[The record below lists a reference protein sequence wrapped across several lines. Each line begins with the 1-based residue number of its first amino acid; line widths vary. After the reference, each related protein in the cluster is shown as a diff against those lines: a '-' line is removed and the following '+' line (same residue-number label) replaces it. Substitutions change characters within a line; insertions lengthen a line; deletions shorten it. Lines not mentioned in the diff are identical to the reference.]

1 MSLVSALRPFAE
13 PVSAATA
20 VFPAIAALS
29 VLPFA
34 LIHYR
39 KHGRVHPWRAFVAYS
54 FAYYALAAIFLVL
67 LPLPDLAE
75 IGGRAEWERLYGRL
89 RAPRLDPLGFLRDIA
104 GTSDPTW
111 KARAILQA
119 SFNVLLLFPFG
130 AYIAYLFKKKALVAL
145 GAGFLVSLG
154 FETCQLTGVFWIY
167 PGPYRLFDVGDLILN
182 SAGAFAG
189 ASLARALER
198 GGALPGLDSLEGPAD
213 PWIGPF
219 RRAIALAIDGAA
231 FAASAAAA
239 LALLQLWAPPGPER
253 AAAERIALA
262 LPFCFWFVI
271 LPVSDGGRGLGKRV
285 TLCGIARGSGEK
297 AGRLR
302 ILARQSL
309 IWALPAAAL
318 TFAGDL
324 PGAPIASTA
333 AILAVGAYLALWA
346 GNAVGAIFSKEHA
359 GWLDRRLGTR
369 IMNRWGAAPAGSGTS
384 AAPKRGTVR
393 KNASAR
399 KRAGPKK
406 RSSPRPRRSAR

>member
-39 KHGRVHPWRAFVAYS
+39 KYGRVHPWRAFVAYS

-75 IGGRAEWERLYGRL
+75 IGGRSEWESLYGRL
-89 RAPRLDPLGFLRDIA
+89 RVPRLDPLGFLRDIT

-119 SFNVLLLFPFG
+119 SFNFLLLFPFG
-130 AYIAYLFKKKALVAL
+130 AYISYLFKKKPLAAL
-145 GAGFLVSLG
+145 GTGFLASLA
-154 FETCQLTGVFWIY
+154 FEICQLTGVFWIY

-189 ASLARALER
+189 AVVARALER
-198 GGALPGLDSLEGPAD
+198 RGVLPGLSSLEGPTY

-231 FAASAAAA
+231 FAVSAAAA
-239 LALLQLWAPPGPER
+239 LALVQLWAPRGPEQ
-253 AAAERIALA
+253 AAAERFAFAVPL
-262 LPFCFWFVI
+262 CFWFVI
-271 LPVSDGGRGLGKRV
+271 LPALDGGQGLGKRI
-285 TLCGIARGSGEK
+285 TLCAITLEGGLKAR
-297 AGRLR
+297 RLR
-302 ILARQSL
+302 ILARQTL

-324 PGAPIASTA
+324 PRAPVASTA
-333 AILAVGAYLALWA
+333 AILAIGAYLAMWA
-346 GNAVGAIFSKEHA
+346 SNAVGAVFSKEHA

-369 IMNRWGAAPAGSGTS
+369 IMNRWGSAPAGADSSATRKSGK
-384 AAPKRGTVR
+384 AL

-406 RSSPRPRRSAR
+406 RSNLRPRRRER